1 MTVSEI
7 SLKAIAEAVA
17 RADACSEPDSIE
29 ITILAMLNKAVD
41 ASREIVLARSCG
53 HKLNRDKV
61 RRPLVDVAAA
71 ALLMVTRI
79 DAGDWCDVRNTQG
92 GETDE

>member
-1 MTVSEI
+1 MAVSDI
-7 SLKAIAEAVA
+7 SLKAMAEAVA

-29 ITILAMLNKAVD
+29 IAILAMLNKAVD

-61 RRPLVDVAAA
+61 RRPLVDVAAT

-79 DAGDWCDVRNTQG
+79 DAGEWQADHAQ
-92 GETDE
+92 